1 MQSMISM
8 NKNGNPVSAFF
19 DVDWENKRIKNI
31 SVLEGEK
38 RVTLN
43 DADLTVITGLI
54 EAEVT
59 AILLE
64 NALDKAEGKA
74 VFA

>member
-8 NKNGNPVSAFF
+8 NKNGKPVSAFF
-19 DVDWENKRIKNI
+19 DVDWSNKRVQNI
-31 SVLEGEK
+31 VVREDRETI
-38 RVTLN
+38 TLN

-64 NALDKAEGKA
+64 NALDKAEGRE